1 MNANNQE
8 NLKNLQCHNELFSN
22 TSVNRKQ
29 VAFWT
34 SYNINNL
41 PKTIIVVS
49 KWRRMGIFKLLSVT
63 GQLTL
68 GSVIAKHDLIF
79 PSKSGRNQPSCV

>member
-8 NLKNLQCHNELFSN
+8 NLKNPQFHNELLN
-22 TSVNRKQ
+22 ECKPQTSSFLN
-29 VAFWT
+29 AC
-34 SYNINNL
+34 NINNL
-41 PKTIIVVS
+41 PKTIKVVS
-49 KWRRMGIFKLLSVT
+49 KWKRMGIFKLLSVT
-63 GQLTL
+63 RQLTL